1 MTPADWTAAT
11 ARVVVEACAAH
22 PDDVVL
28 AAGPGLDALAGKVR
42 RVVRTPE
49 PGLSIVALNDVL
61 GTLPEGE
68 QRALLARY
76 ASALPKRGLLVIGDV
91 LYSLPRESIDEPE
104 QYGDAPHAPA
114 LSALEKHLR
123 ELGFLPD
130 THRFG
135 PARAVIIALKA

>member
-28 AAGPGLDALAGKVR
+28 VHGAGLDALAGKVR
-42 RVVRTPE
+42 RIVSVPE
-49 PGLSIVALNDVL
+49 PGLSVVALNDAL
-61 GTLPEGE
+61 GTLAESD
-68 QRALLARY
+68 QRELLAGY
-76 ASALPKRGLLVIGDV
+76 AAALPRRGLLVIGDV

-104 QYGDAPHAPA
+104 QYGHAPHAPSLA
-114 LSALEKHLR
+114 LLERWLR